1 MGKLSYTKIVVYFHT
16 KVIKRATNHI
26 VIAFTLYALLPYLL
40 RFLLPT
46 LSVLKLK
53 HRYLSRSASRIVSS
67 AMNNGLS
74 TRFLTSQ
81 GWSGFGDSSEATAVR
96 LAVAAVSLMGNSI
109 IGKKKGRKP
118 MLPPCC
124 PLGFGPG

>member
-1 MGKLSYTKIVVYFHT
+1 MKS
-16 KVIKRATNHI
+16 
-26 VIAFTLYALLPYLL
+26 
-40 RFLLPT
+40 
-46 LSVLKLK
+46 
-53 HRYLSRSASRIVSS
+53 
-67 AMNNGLS
+67 GLS

-81 GWSGFGDSSEATAVR
+81 GWSGFGGSSGATAVR

-124 PLGFGPG
+124 PLGLKFFLSTIVEILVEILNRFSFKSTAFRLTPFGHHKDSEESIVNTKTLTQLTEGG

>member
-1 MGKLSYTKIVVYFHT
+1 MKS
-16 KVIKRATNHI
+16 
-26 VIAFTLYALLPYLL
+26 
-40 RFLLPT
+40 
-46 LSVLKLK
+46 
-53 HRYLSRSASRIVSS
+53 
-67 AMNNGLS
+67 GLS

-81 GWSGFGDSSEATAVR
+81 GWSGFGGSSEATAVR

-124 PLGFGPG
+124 PLGLKFFLSTIVEILNRFLFKSTAFRLTPFGHHKDSEESIVNTKTLTQLTEGG